1 MDARTLLYL
10 NRVSEAI
17 DKPDHTIMTTDD
29 CTECDRHIGDALFN
43 SAEHWYLFDRKR
55 GEHVVVIGCQGYYQ
69 INPVSVGVH
78 DVPHWMGI
86 EGVNV

>member
-1 MDARTLLYL
+1 MSDARTLHYL
-10 NRVSEAI
+10 NMVSEAI
-17 DKPDHTIMTTDD
+17 NEPTHEIMTTDS

-43 SAEHWYLFDRKR
+43 PADHWYLYDRKR

-69 INPVSVGVH
+69 VNPASVKIFNEN
-78 DVPHWMGI
+78 WMGI